1 MNKLALNMVLSLIN
15 TAIKAAKLMIVLRM
29 NIKINE
35 IVIDYEVSICFWKV

>member
-1 MNKLALNMVLSLIN
+1 MVLSLIN

>member
-1 MNKLALNMVLSLIN
+1 MVLSLIN
-15 TAIKAAKLMIVLRM
+15 TDTKAAKLMIVLRM

>member
-1 MNKLALNMVLSLIN
+1 MVLSLIN
-15 TAIKAAKLMIVLRM
+15 TATKATKLMIVLRM

>member
-1 MNKLALNMVLSLIN
+1 MVFSLIN
-15 TAIKAAKLMIVLRM
+15 TATKAAKLMIVLRM

>member
-1 MNKLALNMVLSLIN
+1 MVLSLIN
-15 TAIKAAKLMIVLRM
+15 TATKAAKLMIVLRM

>member
-1 MNKLALNMVLSLIN
+1 MVLGLIN
-15 TAIKAAKLMIVLRM
+15 TATKAAKLMIVLRM

>member
-1 MNKLALNMVLSLIN
+1 MVLDLIN
-15 TAIKAAKLMIVLRM
+15 NTTEAAKLTIVLRM